1 MRLINSPRHL
11 AAGYFLLPA
20 AQCLG
25 ILAIIIN
32 AGVSLP
38 EMLAPGTPGR
48 ETYLLLCGV
57 FIVALVLTGILLSPV
72 HFSYSGRLLLL
83 LACIA
88 IAIAIFKFAQVVV
101 LTWLLPTWYV
111 YRFIR
116 EPAA

>member
-11 AAGYFLLPA
+11 AAGCFLLPA
-20 AQCLG
+20 VQCLA

-38 EMLAPGTPGR
+38 EMLAPRTPDR

-57 FIVALVLTGILLSPV
+57 FIVALVLTGILLSSV
-72 HFSYSGRLLLL
+72 QFSYSGRLLLL